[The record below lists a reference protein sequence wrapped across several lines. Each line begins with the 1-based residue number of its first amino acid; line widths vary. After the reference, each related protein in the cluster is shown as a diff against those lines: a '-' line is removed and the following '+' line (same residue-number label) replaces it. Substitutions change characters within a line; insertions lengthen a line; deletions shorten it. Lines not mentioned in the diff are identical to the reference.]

1 MARLARGKRW
11 GERCQVLFCGNA
23 LGNQNQGKKV
33 PDTFR
38 SADRA
43 RGKENSI
50 VSPEFPNF
58 IGAYRKCLA
67 EKPL

>member
-1 MARLARGKRW
+1 MARLAR

-50 VSPEFPNF
+50 VSPEFHPNF